1 MDSAELDRVMR
12 ALGAEAVIA
21 SAVLARASRA
31 AKDAALTEAAALLRQ
46 QLPEILQANALDMEA
61 ARARQLSGALTDRL
75 MLNAAR
81 WRLSESLRIDNLA
94 NRAYV
99 GSVIVN
105 ESNQRYFEPAPG
117 RVWSLMVNAQFH

>member
-46 QLPEILQANALDMEA
+46 QLPEILQANAC
-61 ARARQLSGALTDRL
+61 
-75 MLNAAR
+75 
-81 WRLSESLRIDNLA
+81 
-94 NRAYV
+94 
-99 GSVIVN
+99 
-105 ESNQRYFEPAPG
+105 
-117 RVWSLMVNAQFH
+117 